1 MSQGKKILLY
11 STLVLVGGYF
21 LFTGLVEAKGF
32 LAPLLTGIILS
43 LVVLPISRKME
54 KAGIGR
60 AITSFLSTFL
70 IFLFSLGLMWLI
82 SFQVKNFIDDWPEIK
97 ETMKPKVE
105 QLKSFVIEQTPL
117 SEEDTDVSGE
127 DQEFSLIEAV
137 PDKSGKAIGFFSQA
151 FSFLGNYLLVF
162 IYVFFLLNYREKFKS
177 FIVLL
182 FPDEKKKEIKT
193 VVGKSGTVVQ
203 EYLVGTLL
211 LMLFLAIVYSIG
223 LGLTGIDNFILVSI
237 IAAFLTLIPVVGN
250 IIGFSLALVLGYLT
264 TGETSALI
272 GIIITFSIAQM
283 LENYVLQPFIIGDK
297 VDLHPFFVILAVILG
312 GAIWGIIGMILA
324 IPVMAIVTII
334 SLKVPALFPF
344 GFLFSK
350 KDHDNKS

>member
-11 STLVLVGGYF
+11 STLVFVGGYF

-32 LAPLLTGIILS
+32 LAPLLSGIILA
-43 LVVLPISRKME
+43 LVVLPLSRKME
-54 KAGIGR
+54 KAGMGR

-82 SFQVKNFIDDWPEIK
+82 SFQVKSFIDDWPEIK

-105 QLKSFVIEQTPL
+105 QLRSFVMEQTPL
-117 SEEDTDVSGE
+117 SKEDLYVSGE
-127 DQEFSLIEAV
+127 DGESSFIGAV
-137 PDKSGKAIGFFSQA
+137 SDKSGKALGFFSQT
-151 FSFLGNYLLVF
+151 FGFFGTYLLVF
-162 IYVFFLLNYREKFKS
+162 IYIFFLLNYRNKFKK

-182 FPDEKKKEIKT
+182 FPDEKKKEIKK

-223 LGLTGIDNFILVSI
+223 LGITGIDNFILVSI

-250 IIGFSLALVLGYLT
+250 IIGFSLALILGYLT

-272 GIIITFSIAQM
+272 GIIITFSVAQM

-312 GAIWGIIGMILA
+312 GAIWGIIGMILS
-324 IPVMAIVTII
+324 IPVMAIITII
-334 SLKVPALFPF
+334 SLNVPALYPF

-350 KDHDNKS
+350 KAPDKKS

>member
-1 MSQGKKILLY
+1 MSQGKRILLN
-11 STLVLVGGYF
+11 SSLVFVGGYF

-32 LAPLLTGIILS
+32 LAPLLTGIILA
-43 LVVLPISRKME
+43 LVVLPLSRKIE
-54 KAGIGR
+54 KIGMGR

-70 IFLFSLGLMWLI
+70 IFLFSLGFMWLI
-82 SFQVKNFIDDWPEIK
+82 SFQVKSFIDDWPEIK
-97 ETMKPKVE
+97 ETMKPKVD
-105 QLKSFVIEQTPL
+105 QLRSFVMEQTPL
-117 SEEDTDVSGE
+117 SKEDMDISGE
-127 DQEFSLIEAV
+127 EGEFSLIGAV
-137 PDKSGKAIGFFSQA
+137 SQKSEKALGFFSQT
-151 FSFLGNYLLVF
+151 FGFFGNYLLVF
-162 IYVFFLLNYREKFKS
+162 IYIFFLLNYREKFKN

-182 FPDEKKKEIKT
+182 FPDEKKKEIQK
-193 VVGKSGTVVQ
+193 VVSKSGSVVQ
-203 EYLVGTLL
+203 GYLAGTLL

-272 GIIITFSIAQM
+272 GIIITFSVAQM
-283 LENYVLQPFIIGDK
+283 LENYLLQPFVIGDK

-312 GAIWGIIGMILA
+312 GATWGIIGMILA
-324 IPVMAIVTII
+324 IPIMAIITII
-334 SLKVPALFPF
+334 SLNVPALYPF

-350 KDHDNKS
+350 KDHDKKS

>member
-1 MSQGKKILLY
+1 MSQGKKILLF
-11 STLVLVGGYF
+11 STLLFVGGYF

-32 LAPLLTGIILS
+32 LAPLLTGIILA
-43 LVVLPISRKME
+43 LVVLPLSRKME

-60 AITSFLSTFL
+60 VITSFLSTFL
-70 IFLFSLGLMWLI
+70 IFLFSLGLIWLI
-82 SFQVKNFIDDWPEIK
+82 SFQLKSFMDDWPEIK

-105 QLKSFVIEQTPL
+105 QLKSFVLEQTPL
-117 SEEDTDVSGE
+117 TQEDMDVQGE
-127 DQEFSLIEAV
+127 DGEFSLMEAV
-137 PDKSGKAIGFFSQA
+137 PNKSGKALGFFSKA
-151 FSFLGNYLLVF
+151 FGFLGNYLLVF
-162 IYVFFLLNYREKFKS
+162 IYVFFLLNYRDKFKN

-182 FPDEKKKEIKT
+182 FPDEKKNEVKT
-193 VVGKSGTVVQ
+193 VVGKSGSVVQ
-203 EYLVGTLL
+203 EYLVGTML

-223 LGLTGIDNFILVSI
+223 LGITGVNNFILVSL

-272 GIIITFSIAQM
+272 GIIITISIAQL
-283 LENYVLQPFIIGDK
+283 LENYVLQPFVIGDK

-312 GAIWGIIGMILA
+312 GATWGIIGMILA
-324 IPVMAIVTII
+324 IPVMAIITII
-334 SLKVPALFPF
+334 SLNVPALHPF

-350 KDHDNKS
+350 ERHGKKS